1 MNSVT
6 LQALFDKRQLALD
19 PVALITYE
27 VDAGYDRGRPDGV
40 FYPESTEDVSRIMRW
55 ADQAG
60 VPLVARGAGTGL
72 SGGAVPEHGGLIVEF
87 ARMNQVLE
95 LDTQGRSAS
104 VQVGVVNLA
113 FDTLVK
119 QAGLYYPPDPSS
131 GRSSLIGGNL
141 GMNAGG
147 PHCFKYG
154 VTTNYISGLEVVL
167 ADGRVVQLGGRALDY
182 PGYDLC
188 GILVG
193 SEGTL
198 AIATR
203 ADLRLIRNPPGVK
216 TMMIAFDSE
225 EQAGK
230 AVSAVIAAGL
240 VPATLEMMDQR
251 IMRIIEAYAPVGL
264 PVDARAAL
272 IVEVDGYPA
281 SLDAQMEEI
290 ADILTTHGGFDLR
303 IAQSE
308 AERAQIWYG
317 RKSAAGSLSRLAP
330 NFYLVDITVPRSRLA
345 DTLAAVNEVCDR
357 YGLTVGHVFHA
368 GDGNLHPA
376 IAFDGRDEAV
386 KAKVFQACAE
396 IVAICLE
403 RDGSITGEHGVGIE
417 KRPYMSM
424 MYSGAELSAM
434 LEIKH
439 LFDPKGLLNP
449 GKIFPSEVPPA
460 NRADPRVPTA
470 ALIAPTSVEE
480 AASALAGLTQARRSV
495 QISGAQPGADHN
507 NHDPGQRADHWLTTA
522 NLRGVTTFAPD
533 DLYVT
538 VGAGTPVAELQ
549 AYLAER
555 QFQCSLSS
563 PWPDA
568 TVGGLVAANVNGPQ
582 RLRYGGL
589 RDNLLC
595 TTVAL
600 ADGRV
605 IRAGR
610 PVVKNVAGYDL
621 PKLFIGS
628 YGTLGV
634 MADVT
639 LKLLPLPRARRTYT
653 LPVQDRAAGVAWAA
667 ATVPHWLITNGVLLC
682 AEPASDAPY
691 SLRFTLEGLAE
702 DIDAE
707 WQAMAAALAQ
717 AGAPAASV
725 TETDDMA
732 TSATAHWCDFVNGQ
746 GDAAPAVVRVGLPP
760 GKVAAYL
767 AQVGDATLDQ
777 ARWCFDLGN
786 NLLYAA
792 LDGSI
797 SPAWLAAVRAP
808 AEGLGGYALI
818 MAAPPSPLQDA
829 VLPARALDRWGAAG
843 GGRDLMAGLKA
854 AWDPAHILNPGTF
867 VFG

>member
-1 MNSVT
+1 MSTAPVDTGAVNKVS
-6 LQALFDKRQLALD
+6 LQAMFDKRQLALD
-19 PVALITYE
+19 PVELITYE
-27 VDAGYDRGRPDGV
+27 VDAGYDRGKPDGV

-55 ADQAG
+55 ASETG

-72 SGGAVPEHGGLIVEF
+72 SGGAVPEHGGIIIEF
-87 ARMNQVLE
+87 ARMNQVVD
-95 LDTQGRSAS
+95 LDISGRSA
-104 VQVGVVNLA
+104 VVEVGVVNLA
-113 FDTLVK
+113 FDSLVK
-119 QAGLYYPPDPSS
+119 EAGLYYPPDPSS
-131 GRSSLIGGNL
+131 GRSSVIGGNL

-154 VTTNYISGLEVVL
+154 VTTNYITGLEVVL
-167 ADGRVVQLGGRALDY
+167 ADGRAVQVGGRALDY

-198 AIATR
+198 GIATR
-203 ADLRLIRNPPGVK
+203 ADVRLIRNPPGVK

-264 PVDARAAL
+264 PIDAQAAL
-272 IVEVDGYPA
+272 IVEVDGHPA

-290 ADILTTHGGFDLR
+290 ADILTANGGFDLR

-345 DTLAAVNEVCDR
+345 DTLAAVNAVCD
-357 YGLTVGHVFHA
+357 GLQLTVGHVFHA

-376 IAFDGRDEAV
+376 IVFDGRDEAV

-417 KRPYMSM
+417 KRPYMTM

-434 LEIKH
+434 LDIKH
-439 LFDPKGLLNP
+439 LFDPQGLLNP
-449 GKIFPSEVPPA
+449 GKIFPPEVPPA
-460 NRADPRVPTA
+460 EHVSPATPSGA
-470 ALIAPTSVEE
+470 YSAPTTVEE
-480 AASALAGLTQARRSV
+480 AAAALAGLSQMQQSV
-495 QISGAQPGADHN
+495 RITGEAVDAVSENGASQEADVAHV
-507 NHDPGQRADHWLTTA
+507 LSTA
-522 NLRGVTTFAPD
+522 NFRGITTFAAE

-538 VGAGTPVAELQ
+538 VGAGTPVAELEM
-549 AYLAER
+549 YLAER
-555 QFQCSLSS
+555 RFQCVLSS
-563 PWPDA
+563 PWDDG

-605 IRAGR
+605 MRAGR

-628 YGTLGV
+628 HGTLGV
-634 MADVT
+634 MTDVT
-639 LKLLPLPRARRTYT
+639 LKLTPLPRAQRTYA
-653 LPVQDRAAGVAWAA
+653 LPVQDPATGFAWAA
-667 ATVPHWLITNGVLLC
+667 ATVPHWLITSGVLLC
-682 AEPASDAPY
+682 AERTGRARY
-691 SLRFTLEGLAE
+691 SLRFTLEGVAE

-707 WQAMAAALAQ
+707 WAEIAAALTAV
-717 AGAPAASV
+717 GAPTAS
-725 TETDDMA
+725 ESE
-732 TSATAHWCDFVNGQ
+732 TSATARWGDFV
-746 GDAAPAVVRVGLPP
+746 AAGITVARIGLPP
-760 GKVAAYL
+760 GKAASYL
-767 AQVGDATLDQ
+767 AQVPNEILQVAT
-777 ARWCFDLGN
+777 WCFDLGN
-786 NLLYAA
+786 NLVYAA
-792 LDGSI
+792 LDESQPI
-797 SPAWLAAVRAP
+797 TPAWLTAVRAP
-808 AEGLGGYALI
+808 AEALGGYALL
-818 MAAPPSPLQDA
+818 MHGPEEVLQA
-829 VLPARALDRWGAAG
+829 TQLERWGTAM
-843 GGRDLMAGLKA
+843 GGRDLMVGIKA
-854 AWDPAHILNPGTF
+854 AWDPAQVLAPSTF
-867 VFG
+867 AFSD